1 MRKVCYI
8 SGTRA
13 DFGLMKNSLQAI
25 DQDDELDLEVIVTG
39 MHLLNEYGD
48 TYQEILDLGLN
59 IVGKV
64 RVSLSGE
71 SGSQMSIALGNQI
84 IDFTKILEKDKPDL
98 VLLLGDRGEML
109 AGAIVSLYLNI
120 PIVHIHG
127 GELSGTVDD
136 SVRHAISKL
145 SHYHFTATELSKERL
160 IKMGEV
166 ANNIFTIGAP
176 GLDEIYNTQLIQRE
190 ALLEKYGIN
199 SNSPFILFLFH
210 PVVQQ
215 YKSVKEQLITILEGL
230 LFDNTQIL
238 ALMPNADAGGSV
250 ISSVLSQYTEQRKI
264 KTVVHIERLEF
275 LSLLSEAD
283 LLVGNSSSGIIE
295 AASLGTPVIN
305 IGDRQ
310 NLRERNN
317 NVVDVG
323 IEKSQIINGI
333 NKARSLNKYSF
344 DNVYGDGKSSQSIVE
359 LLKSLAIDSKIL
371 DKVNAY

>member
-344 DNVYGDGKSSQSIVE
+344 DNVYGDGKSSQRIVE